1 MSEEENINLNE
12 ITPEEIKTLLSS
24 EEEQN
29 REDGLQKFAEL
40 ARQQMTP
47 KGFREHL
54 YPVLAFMAHD
64 EDTDLLIPAGLASMK
79 AIPGVGA
86 VLSDDGSVFLKLL
99 SEVIGDIGLPSA
111 IRREALHF
119 LVDVYCADIA
129 SKDAPECYFYRT
141 RLFPILA
148 AAAAT
153 TTTATTAP
161 SAHGGN
167 GGDDDDDDDE
177 IVVRKEVP
185 GLVARSVASVAETMP
200 SVIRDLAL
208 PLLRGLS
215 TSASF
220 EVRNEVACALPAIL
234 EAATKANKG
243 IKEINESDNG
253 AETKETEKKEGE
265 KEEETVTS
273 ACEMFLELC
282 RDKVW
287 NVRRACAE
295 GLVRVAGCAPQGFV
309 VEELAGV
316 VRRYLNSEEEDVRWV
331 YVATYRALG
340 EFLSLIERAEDV
352 PADLL
357 TRFLAM
363 ADVDYAQRVGD
374 SDLRLFCA
382 YSFPGVLMK
391 VCRADPGA
399 WEERFRPAY
408 GALAE
413 DLQYKV
419 RRSLACSIHEVAGL
433 VPPSALAATFY
444 ALVHDIDQVRFGC
457 LPNLARFLGCFAEP
471 AKRKPFLVLLDE
483 CLEDDNWRTRKYIAK
498 QIGDLVGLFPGEEY
512 EQTVRHIHEV
522 FFELAADP
530 VAKVRHFAALS
541 VNFKNIHSFN
551 HLFTFQ
557 FNYLPYLTL
566 PYLTIQYNS
575 IHSYIFPFFSIH
587 SFIHSSTFQSNYL
600 FIFSS
605 IN

>member
-1 MSEEENINLNE
+1 MSEEESINLNE
-12 ITPEEIKTLLSS
+12 VTPEEIRTLLSS
-24 EEEQN
+24 DEEQN
-29 REDGLQKFAEL
+29 REDGLDKFVEL

-64 EDTDLLIPAGLASMK
+64 EDTDLLIPTVLASIK
-79 AIPGVGA
+79 SIPGVGA

-99 SEVIGDIGLPSA
+99 SEVIGDIGLPAA
-111 IRREALHF
+111 IRREALRF

-129 SKDAPECYFYRT
+129 AHDAPECYFYRT

-148 AAAAT
+148 AVAAAAT
-153 TTTATTAP
+153 TS
-161 SAHGGN
+161 SARSEGGS
-167 GGDDDDDDDE
+167 GSSGDDNDDDDE
-177 IVVRKEVP
+177 TSVRKEVP
-185 GLVARSVASVAETMP
+185 GLVARSVACVAATMP
-200 SVIRDLAL
+200 SVIGDLAL

-215 TSASF
+215 SSAAF
-220 EVRNEVACALPAIL
+220 EVRNEVACALPVIL
-234 EAATKANKG
+234 EAATKTNNEKD
-243 IKEINESDNG
+243 KESDG
-253 AETKETEKKEGE
+253 KGLKENEAVATG
-265 KEEETVTS
+265 
-273 ACEMFLELC
+273 CEMFLELC
-282 RDKVW
+282 RDRVW

-295 GLVRVAGCAPQGFV
+295 GMVRVAGCAPQSFV

-331 YVATYRALG
+331 YVAMYRGLG
-340 EFLSLIERAEDV
+340 EFLCLIERAEDV

-399 WEERFRPAY
+399 WEERFRTTY

-419 RRSLACSIHEVAGL
+419 RRSLACSIHEVAAL
-433 VPPSALAATFY
+433 VPPGALAATFN
-444 ALVHDIDQVRFGC
+444 ALAHDIDQVRFGC
-457 LPNLARFLGCFAEP
+457 LPNLARFLGCFEDP
-471 AKRKPFLVLLDE
+471 ARRKPFLVLLDE
-483 CLEDDNWRTRKYIAK
+483 CLEDDNWRTRKYVAR

-522 FFELAADP
+522 FFELSADP
-530 VAKVRHFAALS
+530 VAKVRHYAALS
-541 VNFKNIHSFN
+541 VNK
-551 HLFTFQ
+551 
-557 FNYLPYLTL
+557 
-566 PYLTIQYNS
+566 
-575 IHSYIFPFFSIH
+575 
-587 SFIHSSTFQSNYL
+587 
-600 FIFSS
+600 
-605 IN
+605 